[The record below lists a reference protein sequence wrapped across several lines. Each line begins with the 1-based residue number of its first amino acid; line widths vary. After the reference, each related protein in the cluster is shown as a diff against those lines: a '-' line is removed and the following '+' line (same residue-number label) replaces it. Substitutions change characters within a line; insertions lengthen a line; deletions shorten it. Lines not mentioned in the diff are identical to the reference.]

1 MHYILEYNE
10 FYEINTSDFAYHV
23 TSKDNLNSI
32 MKLGLEPRVPEDYG
46 SDGDIKGVYLF
57 KTKDDVENALDNW
70 LGERIDEI
78 EEESGKDYNEVI
90 LKVDIKGLEEYLI
103 DSVEYEWTCTTT
115 IDPSRITIV
124 EL

>member
-23 TSKDNLNSI
+23 TSKNNLKSI
-32 MKLGLEPRVPEDYG
+32 MENGLEPRVPKDYG

-57 KTKDDVENALDNW
+57 KTRDDVENALYNW

-78 EEESGKDYNEVI
+78 EEESGEDYNEII
-90 LKVDIKGLEEYLI
+90 LKINIKGLEDYLI

-115 IDPSRITIV
+115 IDPNRITIV
-124 EL
+124 E